1 VGHTGIES
9 VANEVSRNG
18 GSHSLGSVVL
28 HSGVD
33 VQLDSKALRFAALAV
48 VVGGALR
55 SHIPGEPGIACPL
68 RAITGVPCPGCG
80 MTTGVTQL
88 LAGDPMG
95 ALRANPYSIPFVLLC
110 IAAVATFIPWVRQRL
125 SLNGFPA
132 SRIVLKVPF
141 AVVVAVLTS
150 SWAFQL
156 VRVF

>member
-1 VGHTGIES
+1 
-9 VANEVSRNG
+9 
-18 GSHSLGSVVL
+18 
-28 HSGVD
+28 
-33 VQLDSKALRFAALAV
+33 
-48 VVGGALR
+48 
-55 SHIPGEPGIACPL
+55 
-68 RAITGVPCPGCG
+68 